1 MKQLKSLD
9 GGKSTGEDQIPPR
22 LVLLA
27 ADELALPLTNAINSS
42 IRNYRFPNNGKRT
55 AVCPFI
61 FISFLNIYT
70 GYKISVKDN
79 CFTN

>member
-42 IRNYRFPNNGKRT
+42 I
-55 AVCPFI
+55 
-61 FISFLNIYT
+61 
-70 GYKISVKDN
+70 
-79 CFTN
+79 